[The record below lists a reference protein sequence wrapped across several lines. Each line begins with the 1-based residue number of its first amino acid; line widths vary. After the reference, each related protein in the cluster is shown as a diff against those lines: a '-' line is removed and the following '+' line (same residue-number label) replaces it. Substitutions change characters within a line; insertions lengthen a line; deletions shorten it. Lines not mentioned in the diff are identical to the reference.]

1 MLPPSLGAWKT
12 NGHKCQHDGKSKCDP
27 CHQPIVG
34 GRCIK
39 PAQQIEQHWWRRSA
53 QRKKVSTHLKTLDQT
68 IVDPS
73 CLPRCRSEIAQGR
86 KIEVKNGSVDLPDE
100 VPVMPLPG
108 AVLFPH
114 ALLPLYIFEN
124 RYRDM
129 LEHALQRDRMFS
141 VTLIK
146 PSCPEW
152 HAPEDFFHFATVG
165 LIRACVGRGDG
176 TSNLVLQGL
185 HRVRFSSFQQETP
198 FPIARIDIIQSRN
211 DTATVETEALG
222 EKVLELYRKLKR
234 AERRLPPKVDRYLAQ
249 LGDLEMLADL
259 IASTFVEDPLRRQNM
274 LEESSLNQR
283 LRLLITYLQDEIGST
298 AI

>member
-1 MLPPSLGAWKT
+1 
-12 NGHKCQHDGKSKCDP
+12 
-27 CHQPIVG
+27 
-34 GRCIK
+34 
-39 PAQQIEQHWWRRSA
+39 
-53 QRKKVSTHLKTLDQT
+53 
-68 IVDPS
+68 
-73 CLPRCRSEIAQGR
+73 
-86 KIEVKNGSVDLPDE
+86 VKDGSVTLPDE

-114 ALLPLYIFEN
+114 ALLPLYIFET
-124 RYRDM
+124 RYCEM
-129 LEHALQRDRMFS
+129 LEHALRRDRMFS

-152 HAPEDFFHFATVG
+152 HAPEDFFHFATIG

-185 HRVRFSSFQQETP
+185 HRVRFASFHQEAP
-198 FPIARIDIIQSRN
+198 FPIAKIDIVESSN

-222 EKVLELYRKLKR
+222 EKVVELYRKLKR
-234 AERRLPPKVDRYLAQ
+234 AERQLPPKIDRYLEQ

-259 IASTFVEDPLRRQNM
+259 VASTFVDDPLRRQRM

-283 LRLLITYLQDEIGST
+283 LRLLITFLQDEIGS
-298 AI
+298 AA

>member
-1 MLPPSLGAWKT
+1 MK
-12 NGHKCQHDGKSKCDP
+12 
-27 CHQPIVG
+27 
-34 GRCIK
+34 
-39 PAQQIEQHWWRRSA
+39 
-53 QRKKVSTHLKTLDQT
+53 
-68 IVDPS
+68 
-73 CLPRCRSEIAQGR
+73 
-86 KIEVKNGSVDLPDE
+86 KNGSVDLPDQ

-114 ALLPLYIFEN
+114 ALLPLYIFEP
-124 RYRDM
+124 RYREM

-185 HRVRFSSFQQETP
+185 HRVRFAGFQQEAP
-198 FPIARIDIIQSRN
+198 FPIAKIDIVESSN
-211 DTATVETEALG
+211 ATATVETEALG
-222 EKVLELYRKLKR
+222 EKVVELYRKLKR
-234 AERRLPPKVDRYLAQ
+234 AERQLPPKIDRYLEQ
-249 LGDLEMLADL
+249 LGDLEMLCDL
-259 IASTFVEDPLRRQNM
+259 VASTFVDDPLRRQRM

>member
-1 MLPPSLGAWKT
+1 
-12 NGHKCQHDGKSKCDP
+12 
-27 CHQPIVG
+27 V
-34 GRCIK
+34 
-39 PAQQIEQHWWRRSA
+39 E
-53 QRKKVSTHLKTLDQT
+53 
-68 IVDPS
+68 
-73 CLPRCRSEIAQGR
+73 
-86 KIEVKNGSVDLPDE
+86 NGSVDLPDE

-114 ALLPLYIFEN
+114 ALLPLYIFEP
-124 RYRDM
+124 RYRKM
-129 LEHALQRDRMFS
+129 LEHALRCDRMFS

-165 LIRACVGRGDG
+165 LIRACVGRDDG

-185 HRVRFSSFQQETP
+185 HRVRFSSFRQETP
-198 FPIARIDIIQSRN
+198 FPIARINIIESRN
-211 DTATVETEALG
+211 NIATVETEALG

-259 IASTFVEDPLRRQNM
+259 VASTFVDDPLRRQRM

-283 LRLLITYLQDEIGST
+283 LRLLITYLQDEIGSAT
-298 AI
+298 I

>member
-1 MLPPSLGAWKT
+1 
-12 NGHKCQHDGKSKCDP
+12 
-27 CHQPIVG
+27 
-34 GRCIK
+34 
-39 PAQQIEQHWWRRSA
+39 
-53 QRKKVSTHLKTLDQT
+53 
-68 IVDPS
+68 
-73 CLPRCRSEIAQGR
+73 
-86 KIEVKNGSVDLPDE
+86 VKNGSVDLPDE

-114 ALLPLYIFEN
+114 ALLPLYIFEP
-124 RYRDM
+124 RYREM

-185 HRVRFSSFQQETP
+185 HRVRFASFQQEAP
-198 FPIARIDIIQSRN
+198 FPIAKIDIVESSN
-211 DTATVETEALG
+211 GPSTVEMEALG

-234 AERRLPPKVDRYLAQ
+234 AERRLPPKVDRYLTQ

-259 IASTFVEDPLRRQNM
+259 VASTFVDDPLRRQRM
-274 LEESSLNQR
+274 LEESSLNER

-298 AI
+298 AV